1 VNGGRRSKGNLATT
15 LSGRWEIDKR
25 SWVRKRRSGTPRES
39 CKIPGHADVRGEP
52 TFSHAAW
59 GFNWPIAV
67 LKLAAV
73 PLSVLAM
80 IGVLPPRRCV
90 AGGSSCYVLM
100 GNVDRKGGGDA

>member
-1 VNGGRRSKGNLATT
+1 MVDAVPRVTWQRPYREGGRSI
-15 LSGRWEIDKR
+15 SGLVI
-25 SWVRKRRSGTPRES
+25 RKRRSGTPRES
-39 CKIPGHADVRGEP
+39 CKIPGHAVCQREP

-59 GFNWPIAV
+59 RLNWPIAV
-67 LKLAAV
+67 RKLAAV
-73 PLSVLAM
+73 PLSVPAM